1 MSAGMSMILQSEIRI
16 TELLQEPLSKIFL
29 TIGFARPAESAR
41 MISALRTKVNKI
53 SLCLWRPSVC
63 RHFFVLWERRG
74 GTVLCPDDAL
84 KEEGSA
90 VLCPDDALGEEGSAV
105 LCPDDALGEKGGAVP
120 WPNDVVK
127 RCGGTGW
134 GI

>member
-41 MISALRTKVNKI
+41 RISALRTKVNKI
-53 SLCLWRPSVC
+53 SLWRPSVC

-74 GTVLCPDDAL
+74 VRF
-84 KEEGSA
+84 SA
-90 VLCPDDALGEEGSAV
+90 RMMLWERR
-105 LCPDDALGEKGGAVP
+105 GGAVP

-127 RCGGTGW
+127 RCGGTG
-134 GI
+134 GVYDDR

>member
-53 SLCLWRPSVC
+53 SLWRPSVC
-63 RHFFVLWERRG
+63 RHFF
-74 GTVLCPDDAL
+74 CAL
-84 KEEGSA
+84 REKGSA
-90 VLCPDDALGEEGSAV
+90 VLCPDDALREE
-105 LCPDDALGEKGGAVP
+105 GGAVP
-120 WPNDVVK
+120 WPNDIVK
-127 RCGGTGW
+127 RCGGTG
-134 GI
+134 GVYDDR

>member
-41 MISALRTKVNKI
+41 RISVLRTKVNTI
-53 SLCLWRPSVC
+53 SLWRPSVC

-74 GTVLCPDDAL
+74 ERFLGQKRRCETVRWNGRGYMMIVVGGPFKRSVILALAWPGTVL
-84 KEEGSA
+84 
-90 VLCPDDALGEEGSAV
+90 
-105 LCPDDALGEKGGAVP
+105 
-120 WPNDVVK
+120 
-127 RCGGTGW
+127 
-134 GI
+134 I

>member
-53 SLCLWRPSVC
+53 SLWRPSVC

-74 GTVLCPDDAL
+74 G
-84 KEEGSA
+84 ERF
-90 VLCPDDALGEEGSAV
+90 LG
-105 LCPDDALGEKGGAVP
+105 LTTL
-120 WPNDVVK
+120 
-127 RCGGTGW
+127 
-134 GI
+134 